1 MSRPIAIII
10 EDQINISQLYSD
22 ALSLAGYD
30 THAVLDG
37 SKAIEA
43 LETITPNV
51 IVLDMNLPRVSGHYI
66 LKFIRGDDR
75 LKNIPVIIAT
85 ANSIMAQAVAAEM
98 TERDYILIKPVS
110 MKDLHVLAKKLKA
123 APVESADADPN
134 TDH

>member
-1 MSRPIAIII
+1 MSRPVAIII

-43 LETITPNV
+43 LATITPNV
-51 IVLDMNLPRVSGHYI
+51 IVLDMNLPHVSGHYI
-66 LKFIRGDDR
+66 LKFIRGEDR

-85 ANSIMAQAVAAEM
+85 ANSIMAQAVASEM
-98 TERDYILIKPVS
+98 TERDFILIKPVS
-110 MKDLHVLAKKLKA
+110 MKDLNILAKKLKDSPA
-123 APVESADADPN
+123 EKPQEDSGGQK
-134 TDH
+134 